1 MEHSVHIVDGISME
15 DGKPQKPPSTASLME
30 ELLRRVDHEERER
43 LLREAIE
50 EKGDA

>member
-1 MEHSVHIVDGISME
+1 MEHSVHIVDSIGME
-15 DGKPQKPPSTASLME
+15 DMNPAKPPSKASLME

-43 LLREAIE
+43 LLREAMK